1 MTGTLGT
8 EGAKGW
14 IMGKPKLV
22 VWNIIKNEFGSGVWA
37 IIDTVVTVNTASGV
51 KSAAMDGTAPESI
64 ARRLMSEL
72 ARDLEP
78 EVA

>member
-1 MTGTLGT
+1 
-8 EGAKGW
+8 
-14 IMGKPKLV
+14 MGKPKFV

-37 IIDTVVTVNTASGV
+37 IIDTIVTVNMASGT

-64 ARRLMSEL
+64 ARRLMWEL

-78 EVA
+78 NVA

>member
-1 MTGTLGT
+1 
-8 EGAKGW
+8 
-14 IMGKPKLV
+14 MGKPKLV
-22 VWNIIKNEFGSGVWA
+22 VWNIIKNEFGCGVWA
-37 IIDTVVTVNTASGV
+37 IIDTVVTVNTASGT
-51 KSAAMDGTAPESI
+51 KSAATDGTAPESI

>member
-22 VWNIIKNEFGSGVWA
+22 VWNIIKNEFGCGVWA
-37 IIDTVVTVNTASGV
+37 IIDTVVTVNTASGT
-51 KSAAMDGTAPESI
+51 KSATMDGTAPESI
-64 ARRLMSEL
+64 ARRLMWEL

-78 EVA
+78 DVA

>member
-1 MTGTLGT
+1 M
-8 EGAKGW
+8 
-14 IMGKPKLV
+14 
-22 VWNIIKNEFGSGVWA
+22 WA
-37 IIDTVVTVNTASGV
+37 IIDTVVTVNMASRT

>member
-1 MTGTLGT
+1 MRKISFFAGVVAVLVLIGVGTWIGVGTGTSTPAL
-8 EGAKGW
+8 AA
-14 IMGKPKLV
+14 
-22 VWNIIKNEFGSGVWA
+22 S
-37 IIDTVVTVNTASGV
+37 TVDPS
-51 KSAAMDGTAPESI
+51 KSVAMDGTAPESI

>member
-37 IIDTVVTVNTASGV
+37 IIDTVVTVNTASGT
-51 KSAAMDGTAPESI
+51 KSAATDGTAPESI